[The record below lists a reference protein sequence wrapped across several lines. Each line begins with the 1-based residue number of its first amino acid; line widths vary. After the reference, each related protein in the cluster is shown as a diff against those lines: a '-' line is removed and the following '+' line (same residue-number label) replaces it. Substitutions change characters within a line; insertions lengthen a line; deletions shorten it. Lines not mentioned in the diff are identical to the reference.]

1 MTCNLIIWAKDKW
14 CLYQNLNKQKAR
26 KIAKTTTKLCLF
38 FSKCLGVE
46 MNYWRISC
54 SQKKQNKKWPNRKKS
69 RHSSPMKTFSLR
81 DKVVLKGGQLLKYFQ
96 IKCNSRVRKKKKAT
110 KKITGFWIET
120 SNCSS
125 PLMKEFPRLF
135 DIHMRRRKK
144 KTLAFSLPILS
155 YTHIWIFSVVFFCK
169 RQTQKFTILHGWS
182 VGKK

>member
-1 MTCNLIIWAKDKW
+1 MFGGWNELLANQ
-14 CLYQNLNKQKAR
+14 LQP
-26 KIAKTTTKLCLF
+26 
-38 FSKCLGVE
+38 
-46 MNYWRISC
+46 
-54 SQKKQNKKWPNRKKS
+54 KKQNKKWPNRKKS

-169 RQTQKFTILHGWS
+169 RQTQKFTWLISREKIKPWE
-182 VGKK
+182 KKVFKKSQRPLFRKKKKQTKKKLSIYTPPNLFFFCHL